1 MPECDDRLMSTAGL
15 DAATKRMV
23 LVACIL
29 GTTVVTVDS
38 TAINVALPAIA
49 EDLGGGLAGQQWTA
63 NAYLLTLSSFL
74 LIGGSLGDLIGERRV
89 FFAGVLGFGVTSLLC
104 ALAPTIELLVAA
116 RALQGISGALL
127 TPAALAVIVRTFSE
141 SERGQAVGAWTAWG
155 GIGTVLGP
163 VIGGQLVDS
172 ASWRWIFLINLPLVL
187 GTLFIVSRAVPADAP
202 REPGARL
209 DLTGAALCALGL
221 AALTFGLIEQP
232 VRGWSDPLIVGTLIG
247 GVALLTGFVVY
258 ERHASH
264 PMLPLALF
272 KRRNFAAGNIE
283 TFAMYGGLSVVFFL
297 LVLFLQGVAGYSAL
311 EAGAAS
317 VPVTLVMFV
326 LAARFGRLADRHGP
340 RWFMGS
346 GPLVCAAGL
355 MLMLRLDADVDYW
368 TELLPALLVFAL
380 GLAIVV
386 APLTATVLSDADDHN
401 AGIASAVNNAI
412 ARVAGLIAI
421 AAIGALVAAQ
431 YGSRLEEAL
440 GEVADQPA
448 VRSAL
453 PRLDDRPFEI
463 ERPPGLD
470 PQTAAAVVRA
480 QEEASVESF
489 HFGVGV
495 AIVLVGLGGVLG
507 FAGIRNPRRVVAAE
521 RCAGGQ
527 FVGVPEDA
535 SRQSPCDWHRD
546 LPVVTLPPREKTA

>member
-1 MPECDDRLMSTAGL
+1 MSAASL
-15 DAATKRMV
+15 DASTKRMV

-89 FFAGVLGFGVTSLLC
+89 FVAGVLGFGVTSLLC
-104 ALAPTIELLVAA
+104 AMAPTIELLVAA
-116 RALQGISGALL
+116 RALQGVSGALL
-127 TPAALAVIVRTFSE
+127 TPAALAVIVRTFPE

-163 VIGGQLVDS
+163 VVGGQLVDS
-172 ASWRWIFLINLPLVL
+172 ASWRWIFVINLPIVLV
-187 GTLFIVSRAVPADAP
+187 TLFIVSRAVPADAP
-202 REPGARL
+202 RDPGARL

-221 AALTFGLIEQP
+221 AGITFGLIEQP
-232 VRGWSDPLIVGTLIG
+232 VRGWSDPLILGSLLG
-247 GVALLTGFVVY
+247 GAALLAAFVVY

-272 KRRNFAAGNIE
+272 KRRNFAAGNVE

-311 EAGAAS
+311 KAGAAS

-340 RWFMGS
+340 RWFMGG
-346 GPLVCAAGL
+346 GPLVCAVGL
-355 MLMLRLDADVDYW
+355 VLMLRLDADVDYW

-421 AAIGALVAAQ
+421 AAIGAMVAAQ
-431 YGSRLEEAL
+431 YGTRLQEAL
-440 GEVADQPA
+440 GSLADQPA
-448 VRSAL
+448 VRVAVE
-453 PRLDDRPFEI
+453 RLDDRPFEI

-470 PQTAAAVVRA
+470 PQTTEALVRA

-489 HFGVGV
+489 HFGVGI

-507 FAGIRNPRRVVAAE
+507 FAGIRNPRRKVAAE
-521 RCAGGQ
+521 GCAGGQ

-535 SRQSPCDWHRD
+535 SRQSPCDWHRE
-546 LPVVTLPPREKTA
+546 LPVVTLPSRQRTA